1 MENDQILASKNEYEV
16 RLERLKQLQN
26 QGITTYA
33 YKGQTKSFLEI
44 FSDFEKLI
52 ASADEII
59 ISGRLVS
66 KRIHG
71 GSLFADLVFEGEK
84 LQVYFKQDE
93 LGAANYQLF
102 VDYIDVGDFV
112 EVSGNAVLT
121 KRGEKTILVKKFTL
135 LTKTLLPLPEKWHGL
150 KDIELRFRKRYLDL
164 LSNEE
169 TRKIFVTRSKI
180 ITFIRQHMISHG
192 FLEVE
197 TPILQTVASGAIA
210 KPFKTHHNALDADM
224 FLRIA
229 PELYLKELLV
239 GGFGQVFEIARCF
252 RNEGIDTSHNP
263 EFNQI
268 EFYWAYKDYDFLMSF
283 MEDMLSKL
291 VQDVHGQQ
299 KITYDDSEIDFTPKY
314 PRLDFRQAL
323 IDNADI
329 DLDKHDDASLLAEAK
344 KKGLKVE
351 DFWGKGKLADELY
364 KVFVR
369 PKLIQPTFIIN
380 HPIELSP
387 LAKKMKDRPNYVER
401 FQLVVAGKLELM
413 NAFSELNDPID
424 QDERFKL
431 QSSLADKGDDE
442 AMLKDDFFI
451 DALKHGMPPAAGLGM
466 GIERLIMLLTNQQNI
481 KEVILFPTLKPV
493 TDINSVE

>member
-1 MENDQILASKNEYEV
+1 MENDQILVPSNEYEV
-16 RLERLKQLQN
+16 RLERLHQLQN
-26 QGITTYA
+26 QGIQTFA
-33 YKGQTKSFLEI
+33 YKAETQN
-44 FSDFEKLI
+44 FSKLI
-52 ASADEII
+52 AEFDSLIAKNSDLTV
-59 ISGRLVS
+59 SGRLTS
-66 KRIHG
+66 KRLHG
-71 GSLFADLVFEGEK
+71 GSLFADLVYEGEK

-93 LGAANYQLF
+93 LGASQYQQF
-102 VDYIDVGDFV
+102 IDFIDVGDFV
-112 EVSGNAVLT
+112 EVTGKPVLT
-121 KRGEKTILVKKFTL
+121 KRGEKTILVSKFTL

-150 KDIELRFRKRYLDL
+150 KDIEIRFRKRYLDL
-164 LSNEE
+164 LGNSE

-180 ITFIRQHMISHG
+180 ISFIRQHMINAG

-224 FLRIA
+224 YLRIA

-268 EFYWAYKDYDFLMSF
+268 EFYWAYKDYEFLMSF

-291 VQDVHGQQ
+291 VQDIHGQQ
-299 KITYDDSEIDFTPKY
+299 KITYDNVEIDFTPKY

-329 DLDKHDDASLLAEAK
+329 DLDKFDDVSLLAEAK
-344 KKGLKVE
+344 RKGLAVE

-364 KVFVR
+364 KAFVR
-369 PKLIQPTFIIN
+369 PKLTQPTFIIN

-401 FQLVVAGKLELM
+401 FQLVVAGKIELM

-442 AMLKDDFFI
+442 AMLKDDYFI

-481 KEVILFPTLKPV
+481 KEVILFPTLKPGAES
-493 TDINSVE
+493 NSAE